1 MMACGANSSAISTRV
16 HDRVIAE
23 HNYCMSDTH
32 TDSSCYS
39 ECRINIQHKVDC
51 YGTIGIRTLIGPS
64 YIYTPSS
71 SMGFH
76 ITQILQIIWHELQN

>member
-23 HNYCMSDTH
+23 HNDCTSDTH

-39 ECRINIQHKVDC
+39 ESAGLTYSTRLTAMVPQAYVH
-51 YGTIGIRTLIGPS
+51 
-64 YIYTPSS
+64 
-71 SMGFH
+71 
-76 ITQILQIIWHELQN
+76 